1 MRILSLALVAL
12 LGSQLTACGGSS
24 DSSSGSTLKQSAA
37 VLSTD
42 NAEDISAGISAT
54 VLNAIMDKDA
64 QGRVP
69 QTNSA
74 QSLNTTPQVRS
85 ALQATGKVVD
95 SDEDFEICESGSYA
109 VSGSETNMLLTFT
122 NCEIGGVVMTGKVRY
137 VFSSNGDSMK
147 VTYENFTIVYGD
159 ITESLTGFT
168 VSCTGLNGDN
178 VECSYGSQYIISGQ
192 TYRTENLSVTG
203 SGDGYEVNGRIYAGE
218 FGYVDVVTTS
228 ALTIGEDGTI
238 TAGTLEITDESG
250 NTLTITFDGA
260 DVTLCFVTSGSE
272 VCALLDGEEAAQ
284 GM

>member
-1 MRILSLALVAL
+1 MRILSLILVAL

-24 DSSSGSTLKQSAA
+24 DSSGSTLNNSAA

-42 NAEDISAGISAT
+42 NAEDISSGISAT

-74 QSLNTTPQVRS
+74 QSPNTLPQVRS
-85 ALQATGKVVD
+85 VLQATSKVVSSSID
-95 SDEDFEICESGSYA
+95 LELCDTGSA
-109 VSGSETNMLLTFT
+109 VFSGSETNMLLTFT
-122 NCEIGGVVMTGKVRY
+122 NCNVGGVVTTGKVRY
-137 VFSSNGDSMK
+137 EVSNNGDSVKM
-147 VTYENFTIVYGD
+147 TYENFSIVYGD
-159 ITESLTGFT
+159 ITQSMDGLTF
-168 VSCTGLNGDN
+168 SCTGMNSAQPVCNFD
-178 VECSYGSQYIISGQ
+178 SQYIISGQ
-192 TYRTENLSVTG
+192 TYRTEKLSVTG

-218 FGYVDVVTTS
+218 FGYVEVETTS
-228 ALTIGEDGTI
+228 ALIIGEDGTI
-238 TAGTLEITDESG
+238 IAGTLEISDESG

-272 VCALLDGEEAAQ
+272 VCEALDAEAPAQ